1 MTKLTDS
8 LSNAWPLVKNEE
20 GKEANFIG
28 KASPYVWSFI
38 GKPLP
43 NVGNI
48 RNFLSY
54 LTCKLG
60 TSGKTINNVAGLGDS
75 MTVMFLFE
83 LKEKVEQY

>member
-1 MTKLTDS
+1 
-8 LSNAWPLVKNEE
+8 
-20 GKEANFIG
+20 
-28 KASPYVWSFI
+28 
-38 GKPLP
+38 
-43 NVGNI
+43 
-48 RNFLSY
+48 